1 MTEEKIVIS
10 ALRKKQLSQLATQ
23 LGELGFTMISYSNDR
38 LVVEKVLGEDLKGKP
53 NLDYR
58 IVFYESSINFIYGVP
73 PSVSRRARML
83 GLMPLLLNVLN
94 LSEDYYDMK
103 PSAIFSPIKELLVDL
118 SKVVDKDSVELSA
131 ELEDL
136 KAKFNSMNARYNDL
150 VGSSEE
156 NARILLEC
164 ERRRDELRNLVEKL
178 RALSDDRLR
187 EELYLWLRMHSGSI
201 DVREFGK
208 VHSVSP
214 GRVEEGL
221 DMLIKEGFIKRKVE

>member
-1 MTEEKIVIS
+1 MSEEKIVIS
-10 ALRKKQLSQLATQ
+10 ATRKKQLSQLASL
-23 LGELGFTMISYSNDR
+23 LGGLGFSMISYSNER

-58 IVFYESSINFIYGVP
+58 ILFYDNSINFIYGVP
-73 PSVSRRARML
+73 PNMSQRARML

-94 LSEDYYDMK
+94 LSEEYYDMK
-103 PSAIFSPIKELLVDL
+103 PSAVFSPIKDLLNDL
-118 SKVVDKDSVELSA
+118 SKVVDKDAVELSA

-136 KAKFNSMNARYNDL
+136 RAKFNSLNARYTDL

-156 NARILLEC
+156 NARVLLEC

-178 RALSDDRLR
+178 RAMTDDRLR
-187 EELYLWLRMHSGSI
+187 EELYLWLKMHSGNI

-208 VHSVSP
+208 VHNVSP

-221 DMLIKEGFIKRKVE
+221 DMLIKEGFIKRRGE

>member
-1 MTEEKIVIS
+1 MTEEKIVIP
-10 ALRKKQLSQLATQ
+10 ATRKKQLSNLATQ
-23 LGELGFTMISYSNDR
+23 LDDLGFSMISYSNDR
-38 LVVEKVLGEDLKGKP
+38 LVVEKILGEDLKGKP

-58 IVFYESSINFIYGVP
+58 ILFYDSSIQFVYGVP
-73 PSVSRRARML
+73 PSISNRARML

-94 LSEDYYDMK
+94 MSEEYYDIR
-103 PSAIFSPIKELLVDL
+103 PHSIFSPIKDLLNDL
-118 SKVVDKDSVELSA
+118 SKVVGKDAVELSA

-136 KAKFNSMNARYNDL
+136 RAKFNSLNARYTDL

-178 RALSDDRLR
+178 RAMSDDRLR
-187 EELYLWLRMHSGSI
+187 EELYLWLRMHSGNI

-208 VHSVSP
+208 VHGVSP